1 MTSNSMKK
9 LFFYIIFS
17 FSLMSNSIQSKSTTV
32 IYTSDDP
39 AVALYVVRLIGGI
52 FSAIGQ
58 VLSTAE
64 VKVVNPIQTVTEV
77 HTDVTVSV
85 GAPLLVCCAAVLIC
99 YKYLSDKTV
108 ASKSVKH
115 YKDNNQSNRY
125 HYS

>member
-1 MTSNSMKK
+1 MKR
-9 LFFYIIFS
+9 LFLYCLFAC
-17 FSLMSNSIQSKSTTV
+17 SLMSNSIQCNDVV
-32 IYTSDDP
+32 IVYTSDDP

-52 FSAIGQ
+52 FSAIGE

-85 GAPLLVCCAAVLIC
+85 GPPLLVCCAAVLIC
-99 YKYLSDKTV
+99 YKYLSDK
-108 ASKSVKH
+108 AAEAKSVTH

-125 HYS
+125 LCITRY

>member
-1 MTSNSMKK
+1 MKSNNMKK

-17 FSLMSNSIQSKSTTV
+17 FSLMSNSIQSKSATV

-39 AVALYVVRLIGGI
+39 AVALYVVRLIGGL

-64 VKVVNPIQTVTEV
+64 VKVNPIQTVTEV

-85 GAPLLVCCAAVLIC
+85 GPPLLVCCAAVLLC
-99 YKYLSDKTV
+99 CKYLSDKAATV
-108 ASKSVKH
+108 NSVKH
-115 YKDNNQSNRY
+115 YKYSN
-125 HYS
+125 

>member
-1 MTSNSMKK
+1 MKSNNMKK

-17 FSLMSNSIQSKSTTV
+17 FSLMSNSIQSKSATV

-39 AVALYVVRLIGGI
+39 AVALYVVRLIGGL

-64 VKVVNPIQTVTEV
+64 VKVNPIQTVTEV

-85 GAPLLVCCAAVLIC
+85 GPPLLVCCAAVLIC
-99 YKYLSDKTV
+99 CKYLSDK
-108 ASKSVKH
+108 AANKSVKD
-115 YKDNNQSNRY
+115 YKNNNGSNRY
-125 HYS
+125 YCY